1 MMRLLNRRKATAQ
14 EAMSEIAERE
24 LMRKLRI
31 TPLKKFEDG
40 KDALLSST
48 PKLSNVPKLNFDA
61 PVIEEEIKP
70 KKEIPVEPI
79 KQREP
84 IIPGL

>member
-1 MMRLLNRRKATAQ
+1 MRR
-14 EAMSEIAERE
+14 
-24 LMRKLRI
+24 LRI

-48 PKLSNVPKLNFDA
+48 PKLSNMPKFNFDA
-61 PVIEEEIKP
+61 PVIEKVRPEYEEIKP
-70 KKEIPVEPI
+70 KEEIPVEPV